1 LQNLLTDVCV
11 LEEELAD
18 VSDNDSIEI
27 EEPEE
32 IEI

>member
-1 LQNLLTDVCV
+1 V

-18 VSDNDSIEI
+18 VSDNDDSIEI
-27 EEPEE
+27 EEQEE

>member
-1 LQNLLTDVCV
+1 M

-18 VSDNDSIEI
+18 VSDNDDIIEI
-27 EEPEE
+27 EEQEE